1 MQHALELGELYVCI
15 CMHFINRNIG
25 VLSGRLLLLEG
36 QQDVHYLGGAF
47 VGHIARPL
55 HQRFVYFYASVLI
68 VYDYSSSGQAI
79 FYKSIARVKGDV
91 SVH

>member
-1 MQHALELGELYVCI
+1 MCLLKVAI
-15 CMHFINRNIG
+15 A
-25 VLSGRLLLLEG
+25 GRS
-36 QQDVHYLGGAF
+36 QQDVHCLGGAF

-55 HQRFVYFYASVLI
+55 RQRFCIFYARVLI

-91 SVH
+91 SVN